1 MRRAIR
7 PRIHTLVVVTVA
19 LAGCS
24 GSPAPT
30 TTHAPAPTPRLELPA
45 TAWPAEKQ
53 ALHVLNRLAYGPR
66 PGDAERVAKEGV
78 GPWILR
84 QMRPSA
90 IPDAAVEAKLK
101 ALPTLTMSIAE
112 LQKEYPRPKPLAAAG
127 GGDRTGRRALR
138 DDVDPARLPRHIARE
153 LTAQKLIRAAESER
167 QLLEVLTDF
176 WFNHLN
182 VFVEKGEDRWMVT
195 AYERDAIRPHVFGS
209 FRDLLGATA
218 RHPAMLWYLDNWAS
232 TRDGV
237 TRAELVA
244 EERGGRRAGR
254 RAGAR
259 VALRGDAAA
268 GARGREKLGLNENYA
283 RELLELH
290 TLGVDG
296 GYIQDDVREVARCF
310 TGWSIERPREA
321 GTFRYRDA
329 AHDRGQ
335 KVVLGHVIPAGGGIE
350 DGEKVLDLL
359 AGQPATARFI
369 ARKLCRKLVSDAPP
383 DALVAR
389 VAAVFQR
396 TRGDLPSVYAAIL
409 SSPEFWSDETFGA
422 KTKTPLELAA
432 SALRALD
439 GRTTGAPPL
448 AEQVGKMGEPLYRCQ
463 PPTGYKETADAWVST
478 GALLNRLNFGLALAA
493 GRVGGTRVA
502 LDRFVA
508 GIDRTDAG
516 AVVDRLAAN
525 LLPIPLGAPTRDTI
539 LAGLSAGEAEKVD
552 GERRPVPLEKVA
564 GLLLGS
570 PEFQKQ

>member
-7 PRIHTLVVVTVA
+7 PRIHTLVVVTAA

-30 TTHAPAPTPRLELPA
+30 TAQAPAPTPRLELPA
-45 TAWPAEKQ
+45 TTWPAGKQ
-53 ALHVLNRLAYGPR
+53 ALHALNRLAYGPR
-66 PGDAERVAKEGV
+66 PGDVERVVKEGV

-84 QMRPSA
+84 QMRPGT
-90 IPDAAVEAKLK
+90 IPDDGVGAKLK

-112 LQKEYPRPKPLAAAG
+112 LQKEYPRPKALAAG
-127 GGDRTGRRALR
+127 GGEPVGRRATR
-138 DDVDPARLPRHIARE
+138 GDVDPARLPRHVARE
-153 LTAQKLIRAAESER
+153 LAAQKLVRAAESER
-167 QLLEVLTDF
+167 QLLEVMTDF

-182 VFVEKGEDRWMVT
+182 VFAEKGEDRWMVT

-209 FRDLLGATA
+209 FRELLGATA

-237 TRAELVA
+237 TRAELIA

-259 VALRGDAAA
+259 RALRGDAAP

-296 GYIQDDVREVARCF
+296 GYTQEDVREVARCF

-321 GTFRYRDA
+321 ATFRYRDA

-359 AGQPATARFI
+359 AGQPATARFL
-369 ARKLCRKLVSDAPP
+369 ARKLCQKLVSDAPP

-389 VAAVFQR
+389 VATIFLK

-409 SSPEFWSDETFGA
+409 SSPEFWSDEAFGA

-439 GRTTGAPPL
+439 ARTTGAPPL
-448 AEQVGKMGEPLYRCQ
+448 VEQVGKMGEPLYRCQ

-478 GALLNRLNFGLALAA
+478 GALLNRLNFGVALAA
-493 GRVGGTRVA
+493 GRVGGTKVV

-508 GIDRTDAG
+508 GADRTDAG
-516 AVVDRLAAN
+516 AVVDRLAAAI
-525 LLPIPLGAPTRDTI
+525 LPVPLTATTRGTI
-539 LAGLSAGEAEKVD
+539 LAGLSAGEEERVE